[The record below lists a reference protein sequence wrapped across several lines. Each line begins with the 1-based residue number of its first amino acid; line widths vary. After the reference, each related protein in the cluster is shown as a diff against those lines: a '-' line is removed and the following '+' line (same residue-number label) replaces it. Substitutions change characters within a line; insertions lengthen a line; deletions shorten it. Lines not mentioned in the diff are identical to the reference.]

1 MATTKNKTDAQFK
14 RLRQH
19 SNHHLTCVFRDHMA
33 DQVPPAPPDF
43 WPWAEAVV
51 WQSYTPAQKATLIEV
66 GYTIDLA
73 KPTTYYKPF
82 VDAPFNVTVGGAY
95 DCTVQLPPRPT
106 STSLPIPFLSDD
118 GKARVS
124 SRGPG
129 QYVSTSGL
137 GDLWACLH
145 TELERTPG
153 ERTVAMPPSIVAWHT
168 AIGALSEVARNY
180 DLAARLVDHVWRQ
193 LQQGWAP
200 ANKRISCNAYMLT
213 VPEWVPMRLRT
224 SSPERRTVLP
234 AATRQRAEAHI
245 EALLQ
250 TNARLAA
257 ALERDLVKIDMP
269 SSMDAQQPLLPQL
282 RELMLP
288 PITAYRLAG
297 KDVAKSL

>member
-1 MATTKNKTDAQFK
+1 MATKNKTDAQFT
-14 RLRQH
+14 RLREH
-19 SNHHLTCVFRDHMA
+19 SNHHLTCVLRDHMT
-33 DQVPPAPPDF
+33 DQVPPAPPDL

-73 KPTTYYKPF
+73 KPTTHYEPF
-82 VDAPFNVTVGGAY
+82 VNTPFKVTVGGAY
-95 DCTVQLPPRPT
+95 DCAVQLPPRP
-106 STSLPIPFLSDD
+106 TSLPIPFLSDE

-129 QYVSTSGL
+129 QYVSICGL
-137 GDLWACLH
+137 GDLWARLD
-145 TELERTPG
+145 TELGRTPG
-153 ERTVAMPPSIVAWHT
+153 ERTVAVPPSIIAWHT
-168 AIGALSEVARNY
+168 AIGALSEFACNY

-193 LQQGWAP
+193 LQQGPAP
-200 ANKRISCNAYMLT
+200 DNKRISCNAYMLT

-234 AATRQRAEAHI
+234 AATRQRAEARI
-245 EALLQ
+245 EAILQ
-250 TNARLAA
+250 TNASSS
-257 ALERDLVKIDMP
+257 VKIDMP

-282 RELMLP
+282 RELLLP

-297 KDVAKSL
+297 KDVARSTR